1 MKFAQVEFVAVLA
14 TVLRGTEVR
23 ACGPVG
29 SEGGRVELERLV
41 RDSSL
46 AGATLSLRRPED
58 VYIQVVKR

>member
-1 MKFAQVEFVAVLA
+1 
-14 TVLRGTEVR
+14 
-23 ACGPVG
+23 
-29 SEGGRVELERLV
+29 LERLV